1 MTLREFGRVIRA
13 GWYLVLLAMVVAL
26 TGAWFYLDRQMP
38 MFESVTRLELQEDLA
53 TELSEGT
60 SAGAGSEG
68 DVSASFRSS
77 SVAEAAA
84 TLLDSSAPPTL
95 LASMVSAEQF
105 GPMVDVTAE
114 GFSPEQAMEIAD
126 AFAQAY
132 IDNLAG
138 YRTAEIEYVEERQEA
153 LSEQLTDV
161 TDRLNVNEDDALALA
176 EQNLIVEEYTALS
189 VRLNTL
195 QATPELAVITS
206 PAESAAPQ
214 GMPDVQV
221 IALAGLGGLVAGVGL
236 AFLRRSLDQRLRIDG
251 EVAELAG
258 APVLAHIYGL
268 RQATRDFRATRMLPV
283 TRHVATP
290 FTESIREL
298 RTAVAVTMPS
308 EQHQVV
314 VVTAVDGHG
323 SRSFGA
329 ANLAASFALSGRS
342 TIALSGDLRQPD
354 FDRLF
359 QSVGASSESD
369 PQRSEIANLS
379 VRTLPLQRLDPADY
393 LATDGVRAMIEELR
407 SACEVL
413 VIDAPPVLAA
423 ADATILG
430 QYASGVVLVAT
441 AGKTERNALTEAV
454 DRLRTNQVPL
464 VGIALVGVARDRR
477 ILYASTY
484 GSDELT
490 GRGGK
495 LRRLFS
501 RRRRSEHPQAGTV
514 GTTEAAV
521 QVAGT
526 ERTTVK
532 TAGADQVAAKAQA
545 PGPGPAGSAPPAATA
560 TRPENPATP
569 SSPPSAADVTV
580 PSKGVSRREVQSGV
594 GSPAGRS

>member
-1 MTLREFGRVIRA
+1 MTLREFGRVIRS
-13 GWYLVLLAMVVAL
+13 GWYLVLLAIVVAL
-26 TGAWFYLDRQMP
+26 TGAWFYLDRQLP

-53 TELSEGT
+53 SELSEGT
-60 SAGAGSEG
+60 PAGPDADG

-114 GFSPEQAMEIAD
+114 GYSPEQAMDMAD

-161 TDRLNVNEDDALALA
+161 TDRLNVDEDDALALA

-195 QATPELAVITS
+195 QSTPELAIITS
-206 PAESAAPQ
+206 RAESATPQ
-214 GMPDVQV
+214 GMPDMQV

-236 AFLRRSLDQRLRIDG
+236 AFLRRSLDKRLRIDG
-251 EVAELAG
+251 EVADLAG
-258 APVLAHIYGL
+258 VPVLAHIYGL
-268 RQATRDFRATRMLPV
+268 RQATRAFRATRILPV

-298 RTAVAVTMPS
+298 RTAVAVTVPPG
-308 EQHQVV
+308 QHQVV

-359 QSVGASSESD
+359 QSVGTSSQSD

-379 VRTLPLQRLDPADY
+379 VRTLPRQRLDPADY

-490 GRGGK
+490 GRAGRLRK
-495 LRRLFS
+495 LVS
-501 RRRRSEHPQAGTV
+501 RRRGEHPRAATVEAGEAGAETAQAGPPT
-514 GTTEAAV
+514 AKS
-521 QVAGT
+521 AGT
-526 ERTTVK
+526 DR
-532 TAGADQVAAKAQA
+532 AAADAETPGHGSTGEDSGPQAAAW
-545 PGPGPAGSAPPAATA
+545 
-560 TRPENPATP
+560 PENPATP
-569 SSPPSAADVTV
+569 GSPPSAADATA
-580 PSKGVSRREVQSGV
+580 PSKVLSRREVQSGV